1 MTMPMQAG
9 HSPLNYRADIDGL
22 RGVAVLAVVLFHAGW
37 GVPGGYVGVDVFFV
51 ISGFLM
57 TSQLTRDLDAGC
69 FSLLH
74 FWERRIRRIWPAA
87 LLMTTAVLLAGGFL
101 MLPADYAIV
110 AVDAGASTAM
120 LANVRYWFRGVDR
133 YFEAA
138 SDLRPLLHM
147 WSLGIEEQFYV
158 LWPLLLSLTG
168 SLDRRHRAAA
178 VAATALVSYV
188 ASQGLIASRPE
199 AVFYLLPF
207 RAWELLLGA
216 LMALTPV
223 PLPQHRGRLNAV
235 VIVAFLLIIVPCG
248 LYDRATTFPA
258 AAALLPCLGTALLLA
273 AGHSYGV
280 EEPPVTR
287 LLAVAP
293 LVGVGRVSY
302 SLYLW
307 HWPVLACLR
316 YVVGP
321 NPSLAYTAAAVFVSI
336 VLAVISWKWVE
347 QPFRRSRVSDRG
359 PTALAVVA
367 VGAAACGVVT
377 CAAGAIWSSG
387 GWPGRFSPHL
397 LAFARTSTWNP
408 KFRAPIRPAGD
419 GTWHLPAVGQH
430 GLSVTP
436 CFLLW
441 GDSHGVAI
449 SGLVDSTARHFGI
462 SGAAALR
469 PGTLPLLGVW
479 DTRYRGAAGALGPRE
494 MANWT
499 EAVLTWMR
507 THRPRHVVLAGM
519 WFNPGRALAPIDAPT
534 SPALSNAEL
543 LRAGLEAVRDEAV
556 RSGATL
562 WILAQIP
569 TQPFPWRR
577 RVIEAHLF
585 RRPINLRGVSRA
597 THSARQAQVDAVFAH
612 LAGDHVRVVDLAEP
626 FFGPDGLSSVGRPGE
641 SWYIDSSH
649 ISPAGATRVLGNVIR
664 DMFSDIRR
672 DCGPVH

>member
-1 MTMPMQAG
+1 MQAG

-57 TSQLTRDLDAGC
+57 TSQLTRDLDVGC

-101 MLPADYAIV
+101 MLPADYATL

-120 LANVRYWFRGVDR
+120 LANVRYWLRGVDR

-168 SLDRRHRAAA
+168 SLDRQHRAAA
-178 VAATALVSYV
+178 VAATAVVSYV
-188 ASQGLIASRPE
+188 ASQWLIASRPE

-216 LMALTPV
+216 LGALTPI

-235 VIVAFLLIIVPCG
+235 VIVAFLSIIVPCG

-273 AGHSYGV
+273 AGHSRGV
-280 EEPPVTR
+280 DEPPVTR

-293 LVGVGRVSY
+293 LVGVGRISY

-316 YVVGP
+316 YVIGP
-321 NPSLAYTAAAVFVSI
+321 NPSLAQTAAAVFVSL

-347 QPFRRSRVSDRG
+347 QSFRPSRVSDRG
-359 PTALAVVA
+359 PTALSVVA

-377 CAAGAIWSSG
+377 CAAAAIWSSG
-387 GWPGRFSPHL
+387 GWPGRFSPDL
-397 LAFARTSTWNP
+397 LAFARTSAWSPQIHPPN
-408 KFRAPIRPAGD
+408 RPVAEGAWQFP
-419 GTWHLPAVGQH
+419 TVGH
-430 GLSVTP
+430 RGPSVTP

-441 GDSHGVAI
+441 GDSHGIAI
-449 SGLVDSTARHFGI
+449 GGLVDTTARHLGI
-462 SGAAALR
+462 TGAAALR
-469 PGTLPLLGVW
+469 PGTLPLPGAW
-479 DTRYRGAAGALGPRE
+479 DTRYRGAAGASGPRE
-494 MANWT
+494 MANWNQ
-499 EAVLTWMR
+499 AVLTWMR
-507 THRPRHVVLAGM
+507 AHHPRHVMLAAS
-519 WFNPGRALAPIDAPT
+519 WHKPGLALAPIDAPSST
-534 SPALSNAEL
+534 VLSNATL
-543 LRAGLEAVRDEAV
+543 LRAGLDAVRENAV

-562 WILAQIP
+562 WILRQIP
-569 TQPFPWRR
+569 TQPVPWRR
-577 RVIEAHLF
+577 RVMEAHLF
-585 RRPINLRGVSRA
+585 RRPINLRGVSR
-597 THSARQAQVDAVFAH
+597 TSHDGRHAQIDSVFAH

-626 FFGPDGLSSVGRPGE
+626 FFGPDGFSIVGRPDE
-641 SWYIDSSH
+641 SWYHDGSH
-649 ISPAGATRVLGNVIR
+649 ISQAGATRVLGDVIR
-664 DMFSDIRR
+664 GVFTDARR
-672 DCGPVH
+672 DCDPGR